1 MIVWSL
7 QRMVEKLRID
17 GIHSGALV
25 MYFIGMMGMLL
36 LGCSVFNFLPTL
48 YYVTFGGIKH
58 YLEAHAAPLPLVIHV
73 FDIWHIWFSLLMTVI
88 VILGIV
94 WCYCTNARGD
104 KKQFIMRF
112 ICLNWPLSLRILVVT
127 GMLFAAGMMLLTG
140 WYAPKLRQLAESSE
154 QSETQTKATPL
165 AMFSKIIKKVSVPML
180 IGKITMVQ
188 EAKSLYDQ
196 ISIISFYIYCL
207 THLGALLCAIWY
219 FIVMQRCFKTIAS

>member
-1 MIVWSL
+1 M
-7 QRMVEKLRID
+7 R
-17 GIHSGALV
+17 
-25 MYFIGMMGMLL
+25 
-36 LGCSVFNFLPTL
+36 
-48 YYVTFGGIKH
+48 
-58 YLEAHAAPLPLVIHV
+58 
-73 FDIWHIWFSLLMTVI
+73 
-88 VILGIV
+88 
-94 WCYCTNARGD
+94 RGD

-127 GMLFAAGMMLLTG
+127 GMLFVAGMMLLTG
-140 WYAPKLRQLAESSE
+140 WYAPKLRQLAGRSE

-165 AMFSKIIKKVSVPML
+165 AIFSKIIKKVSVPML

-207 THLGALLCAIWY
+207 THLAALLCAIWY